1 MSTLDESF
9 QVVRPWLFGIA
20 HRILKSPTDADD
32 VVQDAW
38 LRWHRTERSKVR
50 GATTRVARDVVGSRA
65 RSRAGRGGRRWA
77 NSDPGISPRGV
88 H

>member
-9 QVVRPWLFGIA
+9 QVVRPRLFGIA

-50 GATTRVARDVVGSRA
+50 APRRESRVAG
-65 RSRAGRGGRRWA
+65 AGGELG
-77 NSDPGISPRGV
+77 PGISPRGV